1 MLNLVVLTSV
11 DYLLVIVHH
20 FMESGLEILNPFV
33 NPTAQAAIL
42 HSMSPFFP
50 SSEPHRTSH
59 AASPSMGCS
68 GLPSDTKMRQTARTF
83 AFLPIASFPEMCN
96 RCFHFSAFC
105 CVAPSAHGA
114 ALFLRICSFCDRMAC
129 QIYLLWSYISTCRK
143 HITYAL
149 LVPSCR
155 SGSITSRG

>member
-68 GLPSDTKMRQTARTF
+68 GLPSDTKMRQTA
-83 AFLPIASFPEMCN
+83 PPV
-96 RCFHFSAFC
+96 HFSLSPVFRKCAIGAFTFQLS
-105 CVAPSAHGA
+105 V
-114 ALFLRICSFCDRMAC
+114 
-129 QIYLLWSYISTCRK
+129 
-143 HITYAL
+143 
-149 LVPSCR
+149 V
-155 SGSITSRG
+155 